1 MIANLFTR
9 CSGRL
14 PEPPA
19 PKAEIHDTQIQEI
32 WNGSKWVQYLCVWNG
47 KQYEIAKELPRA

>member
-1 MIANLFTR
+1 MIPNLFSH

-19 PKAEIHDTQIQEI
+19 PKAETPDTQIVEL
-32 WNGSKWVQYLCVWNG
+32 WNGKWFVQYLTRWNG
-47 KQYEIAKELPRA
+47 EKYVIEKELGRA